1 VPILVSEV
9 GIPYD
14 VNGSTALRDGDY
26 SVQHTLLSTLI
37 SALDRNLVSF
47 TLWNYNPANTADE
60 GDGWNKEDFSIINM
74 EKQAADQANKRRD
87 DPLYA
92 GGRTLG
98 AILRP
103 YACKVAG
110 DPISTSWDERKLR
123 FSFAWRNGQQAVSA
137 PTEVYVPDYVFRG
150 HQLHVS
156 QSDGRSVYR
165 PEVCVCH
172 ALFH

>member
-1 VPILVSEV
+1 MPILVSEV

-26 SVQHTLLSTLI
+26 SVQHTRLSTLI

-92 GGRTLG
+92 G
-98 AILRP
+98 
-103 YACKVAG
+103 
-110 DPISTSWDERKLR
+110 
-123 FSFAWRNGQQAVSA
+123 AVSYTHLRA
-137 PTEVYVPDYVFRG
+137 HET
-150 HQLHVS
+150 
-156 QSDGRSVYR
+156 
-165 PEVCVCH
+165 
-172 ALFH
+172 